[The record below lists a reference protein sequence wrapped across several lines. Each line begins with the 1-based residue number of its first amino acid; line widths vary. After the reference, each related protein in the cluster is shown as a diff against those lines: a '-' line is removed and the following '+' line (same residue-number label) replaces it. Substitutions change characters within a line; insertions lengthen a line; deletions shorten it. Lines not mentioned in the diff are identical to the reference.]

1 MTCAEE
7 LARGPRVGE
16 VIVLVVRPNAAARQ
30 PEVPLRTMNAA
41 RYDDERVEAERGHFL
56 VRCAITRSV
65 VVPTCPWPSVAVT
78 V

>member
-41 RYDDERVEAERGHFL
+41 RDDDERVEAERRHFL
-56 VRCAITRSV
+56 VRGAITRSV